1 MTRPVFFFD
10 MTLVAAW
17 VARKTPILCF
27 FETEERRK
35 RVFSFSVS
43 RLVFSLSSSLSLPFS
58 LSSCTVVTK
67 GRRKKERRAK
77 ERKREREKGGK
88 ASLSL
93 FLPRNPQPAEQKK
106 KRKKNLTS
114 QVRPDHVVPLLPLH
128 PQHQSVPR
136 DPGVVHQD
144 VDRAPLGDGLVDQ
157 ALDVLSLAQI
167 GADDDR
173 VAARGLDLGRDLLS
187 GPRGRSVVDD
197 DAGSRGSQGERDGAA
212 DAAGGARDDA
222 DGGRGS

>member
-1 MTRPVFFFD
+1 
-10 MTLVAAW
+10 VAAW
-17 VARKTPILCF
+17 VARKTPFFVF

-35 RVFSFSVS
+35 RVFFFFNEPS
-43 RLVFSLSSSLSLPFS
+43 RFLSLLFTLSPVFSLPFS
-58 LSSCTVVTK
+58 LSSCAVVTK

-106 KRKKNLTS
+106 KKNLTG

-173 VAARGLDLGRDLLS
+173 VAARGLDLGSDLLG